1 MSSDNT
7 AKKTQ
12 SEKPPEMDS
21 VNSDSLND
29 AEGAFREAQENEVIA
44 DNVLQLEAAKV
55 DELLEEEPIQVNR
68 NTKRIGGNK
77 PSVLALVVSFVA
89 IGLAGYSVVDQK
101 MVSNDVNAKLENIS
115 IEVEKI
121 PEIISIQEELVELK
135 EKIES
140 STELQELINRTN
152 RDLVVAQ
159 NKIENVAIE
168 LNANNV
174 TQSMHSEE
182 IVAIQGH
189 LKKLSK
195 EMKGLTKRPKITK
208 AVKKRNRV
216 IVKAP
221 VIGGAS
227 LATIDIWGGVVF
239 AILKDVSGNLVPI
252 ARGDYYKD
260 WQLVSIGV
268 RKVTFKKGKIKKSL
282 KQKV

>member
-1 MSSDNT
+1 MSSDNA
-7 AKKTQ
+7 AKKTP

-29 AEGAFREAQENEVIA
+29 VEGAFREAKENEVIA

-55 DELLEEEPIQVNR
+55 DELLEEEPVQVNR
-68 NTKRIGGNK
+68 DTKRKDGNK

-101 MVSNDVNAKLENIS
+101 MVSSDVNAKLENIS

-121 PEIISIQEELVELK
+121 PEIISVQEELVELK

-152 RDLVVAQ
+152 RDLVAAQ
-159 NKIENVAIE
+159 KKIENVAIE

-182 IVAIQGH
+182 IVAIQEH

-195 EMKGLTKRPKITK
+195 EMKGLTNRPKITR
-208 AVKKRNRV
+208 VPKKRNRV

-239 AILKDVSGNLVPI
+239 AILKDVSGDLVPV
-252 ARGDYYKD
+252 ARGDFYKD